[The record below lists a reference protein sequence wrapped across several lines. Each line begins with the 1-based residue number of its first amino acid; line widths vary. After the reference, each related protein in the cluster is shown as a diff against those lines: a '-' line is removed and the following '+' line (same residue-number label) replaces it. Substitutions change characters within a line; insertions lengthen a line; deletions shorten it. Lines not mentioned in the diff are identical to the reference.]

1 MPKKRHALHD
11 PRGRG
16 TASVTTLAY
25 DYPNRFAIPEHFH
38 DEDQLVYARRGVMT
52 VRAGRGLW
60 VVPPRRAVW
69 VPARV
74 PHTIE
79 MTGEVRMT
87 TLYLAPRLAET
98 LPRACCVLHVSPLLG
113 ELIAYA
119 CELRALHRAVPR
131 QAHILDAVLDQLE
144 LAPQAPLE
152 LPSPRDP
159 RALRV
164 ANLLIDEPSDPR
176 PLTEI
181 CRTAGASKR
190 TIERTFRAETGMTL
204 GKWRQQRSLL
214 HAMRLLAAGEKVTS
228 AALDSGYESTSA
240 FIAMFRRAMGMTP
253 SRYFDGA
260 AAPRNSAQRKARRT
274 DRRP

>member
-1 MPKKRHALHD
+1 MSKKRQALHD
-11 PRGRG
+11 PRRQG

-25 DYPNRFAIPEHFH
+25 DYPNRFTIPEHFH

-52 VRAGRGLW
+52 VRARNGLW

-87 TLYLAPRLAET
+87 TLYLLPRVAKK

-131 QAHILDAVLDQLE
+131 EAHVLAALLDQLE
-144 LAPQAPLE
+144 LARQAPLQ

-164 ANLLIDEPSDPR
+164 ANLLIANPSDPR

-190 TIERTFRAETGMTL
+190 TIERTFREETGMTL

-214 HAMRLLAAGEKVTS
+214 HATRLLASGEKVTG
-228 AALDSGYESTSA
+228 AALDAGYDSTSA
-240 FIAMFRRAMGMTP
+240 FITMFRRAMGVTP
-253 SRYFDGA
+253 SRYFDA
-260 AAPRNSAQRKARRT
+260 SR
-274 DRRP
+274 